1 MMNEKPKIVFAP
13 GCFDNFDGTQ
23 EELNE
28 FVKML
33 GDMVESGEIFEKAVP
48 MTEESFNELPEEA
61 QRQLTMGIDEIMK
74 PRMLN

>member
-1 MMNEKPKIVFAP
+1 MNEKPKIVFAP

-61 QRQLTMGIDEIMK
+61 QRQLTMGVDEIMK

>member
-1 MMNEKPKIVFAP
+1 MNEKPKIVFAP